1 MINVSEARAM
11 TNEFKA
17 KEIAKINET
26 AEQYANL
33 IGEEI
38 AEAAKNGKSTL
49 DFAMKG
55 DLIYDDVRAKTLA
68 IIKNNGFYVDSNW
81 RLKNIHIAW

>member
-1 MINVSEARAM
+1 MINVTEARAM

-55 DLIYDDVRAKTLA
+55 DLIYDDIRVIVLKIL
-68 IIKNNGFYVDSNW
+68 KNNGFYVDSNW
-81 RLKNIHIAW
+81 RTKNIHIAW